1 MDIIG
6 GEESQKPNIAKNLKN
21 SPNLSEDVENIRLE
35 YSLSFLSMQK
45 ANVHCGRLLWVHDIT

>member
-6 GEESQKPNIAKNLKN
+6 GEEFQKSNVAKNLKN
-21 SPNLSEDVENIRLE
+21 SPNLSEEMENISLE

-45 ANVHCGRLLWVHDIT
+45 TNVHCGRVHELM